1 MDVPHDPEVDAV
13 LTSLLGSLGESSSVF
28 GAGRLG
34 AEWSAKRL
42 KTETHH
48 AVIEVP
54 PDETE
59 RVLNQVT
66 QLVSAHIPATDDPV
80 VTIRGV
86 IGSGFASMNPAY
98 VIVVLDRRESTL
110 GIAAHAKEGLI
121 KQRTAQKA
129 VTKIREAIAL

>member
-59 RVLNQVT
+59 RVLNQ
-66 QLVSAHIPATDDPV
+66 P
-80 VTIRGV
+80 
-86 IGSGFASMNPAY
+86 
-98 VIVVLDRRESTL
+98 ST
-110 GIAAHAKEGLI
+110 
-121 KQRTAQKA
+121 
-129 VTKIREAIAL
+129 

>member
-13 LTSLLGSLGESSSVF
+13 LTSLLGSLGESSNVF

-54 PDETE
+54 PNETE

-66 QLVSAHIPATDDPV
+66 QLVSAHTPATDDPV

-98 VIVVLDRRESTL
+98 VIVVLDRKESTL

-129 VTKIREAIAL
+129 VTKIRKALAL